1 MKTLKFFILSLMA
14 LTLSCVARGQG
25 YIDSLAH
32 EDHEIASAIAPY
44 PADVRTAILE
54 ASQYPQ
60 ALVKL
65 ERLQARTSQSF
76 QDLVSGYPREDQQA
90 LYQAGRYPDLL
101 NKLVAAG
108 PGSAQAESLT
118 KAYPEAEQKDIMTA
132 YRTHYSDIV
141 KMNDLYQSSQ
151 KSMQKIISKYPANV
165 QDDFQKIVAMP
176 DIMTLLTDNID
187 VTVGLG
193 EAYQT
198 DPTGVKQ
205 HLDSLHSQ
213 LQQQNDT
220 DLAAYKKQVEN
231 DPKLQDEMKKAA
243 DEFATQYNQPD
254 NPTYVVN
261 NYYDNTPY
269 PYWFGYPYWYASPIW
284 YPQPLYFHTGFY
296 YGPSGNM
303 IVCGLPSHLYANWFF
318 GVGYTRYPAMYHNYH
333 GYYDVHHATNITRV
347 NNINVYRGFNH
358 VANRHFTNYVR
369 NPASRSVMFNSP
381 ATHVS
386 PGRTAGPYIQPRE
399 RNSSPATII
408 QTAPHYSTAPVQHF
422 NGAGFNHFH
431 AESFHSMGWS
441 HAGGGHFHR

>member
-1 MKTLKFFILSLMA
+1 MKVLKFFILSLMA
-14 LTLSCVARGQG
+14 LTLGYIARGQA
-25 YIDSLAH
+25 YVDSLAH
-32 EDHEIASAIAPY
+32 EDHEIAAAIAPY

-65 ERLQARTSQSF
+65 ERLQGRTSQSF

-90 LYQAGRYPDLL
+90 LYQAGRYPELL
-101 NKLVAAG
+101 SKLAALG
-108 PGSAQAESLT
+108 PGSPQAEALT
-118 KAYPEAEQKDIMTA
+118 RSYPEAEQKDIMTA
-132 YRTHYSDIV
+132 YRTHYADIV

-151 KSMQKIISKYPANV
+151 KSMLKTIARYPTNV
-165 QDDFQKIVAMP
+165 QDDFQKIIAMP

-213 LQQQNDT
+213 LQQQNDK
-220 DLAAYKKQVEN
+220 DLAAYRDQVEN
-231 DPKLQDEMKKAA
+231 DPKLQEEMKKAA
-243 DEFATQYNQPD
+243 DEFAEQYNQPD

-261 NYYDNTPY
+261 NYYNNTPY
-269 PYWFGYPYWYASPIW
+269 PYWFGYPYWYSSPVW

-296 YGPSGNM
+296 YGPSGNL

-318 GVGYTRYPAMYHNYH
+318 GMGYTHYPTLYRNYHNYYAIH
-333 GYYDVHHATNITRV
+333 NTHVT
-347 NNINVYRGFNH
+347 NINVYRGFNH
-358 VANRHFTNYVR
+358 VTNRHFTNIVHSAPMR
-369 NPASRSVMFNSP
+369 STEFVNPGNRITA
-381 ATHVS
+381 
-386 PGRTAGPYIQPRE
+386 GRTVVPVTRTRE
-399 RNSSPATII
+399 TINPGI
-408 QTAPHYSTAPVQHF
+408 THSAPHYNTMPVQHF
-422 NGAGFNHFH
+422 NSAGFNHFH